1 MMLAYSIY
9 NILIIFTAAQQM
21 VNGLELRRISV
32 VTINSLNDKDKSHFI
47 NNEYFC
53 ALLILLG
60 SPKEYPASLSDTK
73 PNEHFVLVILSIS

>member
-1 MMLAYSIY
+1 MLAYSIY
-9 NILIIFTAAQQM
+9 NILIIFTASADGQWFG
-21 VNGLELRRISV
+21 VETISV